1 MLLNP
6 QNKSIKNKLPTVR
19 ELWNIKFQ
27 KQEFG
32 SNTTDEVYLS
42 MGRALSKWEEIEGTF
57 GKFFRIF
64 IESKSIAGERAYC
77 SMTSVS
83 SRREVLLQTARV
95 YYDRRHH
102 SDGKKILNIKDFELM
117 LDHYQFGANFRNQIA
132 HGLATPFLA
141 NENGIDKNYGSFL
154 VSSMFSKKSVVK
166 NWDFWKQFGSGKMDK
181 FGIFGHGYKYTHND
195 IDRIFKIFETFSLL
209 LNEMLVELE
218 EYVKKIT

>member
-117 LDHYQFGANFRNQIA
+117 LDHYQFGAFLNFSYLVKRVIHTSSIFNNC
-132 HGLATPFLA
+132 F
-141 NENGIDKNYGSFL
+141 IDSGSLGRSLHKNFVNAFCLL
-154 VSSMFSKKSVVK
+154 VK
-166 NWDFWKQFGSGKMDK
+166 
-181 FGIFGHGYKYTHND
+181 
-195 IDRIFKIFETFSLL
+195 
-209 LNEMLVELE
+209 
-218 EYVKKIT
+218 